1 MNSNFLFLTHG
12 RNKKNQI
19 KRTLHMNPIHINN
32 NNNNNTHNLSLN
44 KNKWI
49 VILTTAVNINNESEY
64 RKKLYKKQILN
75 WLHHTNHYIYV
86 IESTGVALNITHE
99 RLKYVSF
106 YLPKLAS
113 SSQSEAT
120 SILYILN
127 SIKNDPVYMECTHIL
142 KVTGRY
148 FLQNI
153 NNVLNNSI
161 QGLDV
166 YLQHHFNHNIHSQN
180 TEYFGIRKTLLE
192 KFLLTVVKEGL
203 IEHKFYE
210 FIVKN
215 KLSFTRIGPFIN
227 NIARG
232 GDKQVIRYL

>member
-12 RNKKNQI
+12 RNKKNKI
-19 KRTLHMNPIHINN
+19 KRTLHNINHIHNN
-32 NNNNNTHNLSLN
+32 NNNNIHNLSLN

-64 RKKLYKKQILN
+64 RKKIYKKQISN
-75 WLHHTNHYIYV
+75 WLRYTNHYIYV
-86 IESTGVALNITHE
+86 IESTGVYLNITHE

-113 SSQSEAT
+113 SSQSEAV
-120 SILYILN
+120 SILHILN
-127 SIKNDPVYMECTHIL
+127 DIKNDPVYMECTHIL

-153 NNVLNNSI
+153 SNVLNNSI
-161 QGLDV
+161 QDLDV
-166 YLQHHFNHNIHSQN
+166 YLQHHFNHNIRSQN

-215 KLSFTRIGPFIN
+215 KLSFARIGPFIN

-232 GDKQVIRYL
+232 GDKQLIRYL